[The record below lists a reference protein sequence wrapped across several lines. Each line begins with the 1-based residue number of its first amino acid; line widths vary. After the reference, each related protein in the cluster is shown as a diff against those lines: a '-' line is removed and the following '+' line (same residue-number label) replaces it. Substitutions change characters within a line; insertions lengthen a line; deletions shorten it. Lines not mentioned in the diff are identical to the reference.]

1 MVAKQSVVIVSLGC
15 NKNLVDS
22 EVMAGILSEK
32 GYELVASPSE
42 ANIGIVNTCGFI
54 ESAKQE
60 SVDAIL
66 DLVDYAQSEQRP
78 SVLIVAGCLSQ
89 RYADELLDEFPEV
102 NAVVGTGEFFRIDEI
117 LDRVYSGERV
127 KAVGTPSY
135 LYDHRTPRLLSTPRH
150 YAYLKIADGCNNR
163 CSYCVIPS
171 IRGCMRSRKQESV
184 VFEARALADAGCK
197 ELILVAQDTT
207 AYGVDLYG
215 RPALLDL
222 VRAVSKVD
230 GIEWI
235 RLLYTYP
242 TRITDDLL
250 RVIAD
255 EPKVVRYLDI
265 PIQHVN
271 KRILASMNRS
281 GDRASLSRM
290 IGRIREAVPGVT
302 IRTSLIVG
310 YPGETD
316 DEFSELLEFVAEQ
329 ELDRVGVF
337 IYSQEEGTPAGQ
349 MPDQVP
355 EQVKK
360 ERYAELME
368 LQKSISLK
376 KMKRRIGSV
385 ERVIIDGV
393 SEESSLLTVG
403 RSEGEAPE
411 VDGLIYIGNA
421 HPQPGSFVNVR
432 LTDASEYD
440 LVGEVVDTPDTAD

>member
-1 MVAKQSVVIVSLGC
+1 
-15 NKNLVDS
+15 
-22 EVMAGILSEK
+22 
-32 GYELVASPSE
+32 
-42 ANIGIVNTCGFI
+42 
-54 ESAKQE
+54 
-60 SVDAIL
+60 
-66 DLVDYAQSEQRP
+66 
-78 SVLIVAGCLSQ
+78 
-89 RYADELLDEFPEV
+89 
-102 NAVVGTGEFFRIDEI
+102 
-117 LDRVYSGERV
+117 
-127 KAVGTPSY
+127 
-135 LYDHRTPRLLSTPRH
+135 
-150 YAYLKIADGCNNR
+150 
-163 CSYCVIPS
+163 
-171 IRGCMRSRKQESV
+171 MRSRKQESV

>member
-78 SVLIVAGCLSQ
+78 FVLIVAGCLSQ

-163 CSYCVIPS
+163 CSYCAIPS

-222 VRAVSKVD
+222 VRAVSRVD

>member
-1 MVAKQSVVIVSLGC
+1 MGAKQSVVIVSLGC

-163 CSYCVIPS
+163 CSYCAIPS

>member
-1 MVAKQSVVIVSLGC
+1 VVAKQSVVIVSLGC

-78 SVLIVAGCLSQ
+78 FVLIVAGCLSQ

-163 CSYCVIPS
+163 CSYCAIPS

>member
-163 CSYCVIPS
+163 CSYCAIPS